1 MTDAHSKNNKVT
13 VAQNKNNEVFKQ
25 DRSANNNTE
34 TTVEALRILQKQYQ
48 DLQLRYSALFNLNQ
62 LSQECDDLNHFY
74 PQVHKTIGSLMTAE
88 NFYIVTYDQTFSTVE
103 FVYYVDEKDEK
114 LPGIIDYHDLL
125 GSFTHLV
132 IESLQPLLVTPALE
146 KKLQESGK
154 ITPHGSTGTDWLGVP
169 LLHNDLVIG
178 VMVVQS
184 YSVKTRYTEQ
194 DLNMLTFAGQHVVG
208 AMIRLQDKERLTSAV
223 NARTQE
229 LMTQIRER
237 EKSELLQESLYR
249 ISELAN
255 DASFDINVFY
265 SKVHNIVGQLINA
278 TNFFIAKYDKESDTI
293 EYVYVVDEESSQIK
307 DYFRT
312 RKLSDHYSEL
322 VIRQQKTVLLTK
334 QDMKALFEKGQA
346 RKPSSSEHSWL
357 GVPLL
362 YSGQLLGVMVIQS
375 YTPHT
380 TYTQQDAE
388 LLNFVSNHVSSAI
401 KRREA
406 SDIERQ
412 SHELLEQQVKLRT
425 LALEE
430 EIVQRKQA
438 EKKLKHTA
446 SHDILTGLPNRAVF
460 IDLLNHAIACN
471 KRKPDLAF
479 AILFLDLDRFK
490 VVNDSLGHH
499 AGDTLL
505 KLIAHELSTILRS
518 KDTVARLGGDEF
530 VILIEDLDSDNE
542 AFEIAQRITEFLKEP
557 FVINNQL
564 VFTGTSI
571 GILFSD
577 KRYDNA
583 DTMLRDA
590 DTAMYHAK
598 DNGKGR
604 YEVFD
609 ASMHQ
614 RVQNALSLEADIR
627 EAIEW
632 EEFIPYYQPILRLEN
647 EEIRGFE
654 ALARWPSH
662 KRGFVFPDEF
672 IPLAE
677 ETNLVQAIDFQILK
691 KSCQQLKI
699 WQETLSC
706 HDLYVS
712 CNLFCNQFFSP
723 TLPDDIENILIETG
737 LRPENLRVELT
748 ERALLENTEIVLSN
762 MNALKRL
769 GVKIL
774 LDDFGTGYSSLS
786 YLHRFPINVLKI
798 DRSFISNVHEHKN
811 NRAIIKTIVDL
822 ATNLRMATVGEGIE
836 NIEDAK
842 LLQKMDC
849 AYGQGFY
856 YAKPMPATEMEQYI
870 INNSAKVNNL
880 AQVKKPL
887 NVNL

>member
-1 MTDAHSKNNKVT
+1 MTKNSQTAKQNSAK
-13 VAQNKNNEVFKQ
+13 NKNDASDADK
-25 DRSANNNTE
+25 
-34 TTVEALRILQKQYQ
+34 LIILERQYQ
-48 DLQLRYSALFNLNQ
+48 ELQMRYSALFSLNQ
-62 LSQECDDLNHFY
+62 LSQECDDLNDFY
-74 PQVHKTIGSLMTAE
+74 PQVHRTIAALMTAK
-88 NFYIVTYDQTFSTVE
+88 NFYIVTYDQTFSTMEV
-103 FVYYVDEKDEK
+103 VYYVDEKDEK
-114 LPGIIDYHDLL
+114 PEGILDYKDFA
-125 GSFTHLV
+125 GSFTNLV
-132 IESLQPLLVTPALE
+132 IESVQPLLVTPAL
-146 KKLQESGK
+146 KKQLQENGK
-154 ITPHGSTGTDWLGVP
+154 IKSFGTTGTDWLGVP

-184 YSVKTRYTEQ
+184 YSEITRYTEQ
-194 DLNMLTFAGQHVVG
+194 DLNLLTFAGQHVVG
-208 AMIRLQDKERLTSAV
+208 AMIRLQDKERLMSAV
-223 NARTQE
+223 NARTRE
-229 LMTQIRER
+229 LMAQIRER

-255 DASFDINVFY
+255 DASFDINIFY
-265 SKVHNIVGQLINA
+265 AKVHNIIGQLINA
-278 TNFFIAKYDKESDTI
+278 TNFFIAKYDQESDTI
-293 EYVYVVDEESSQIK
+293 EYVYVVDEESSQPK
-307 DYFRT
+307 NFFKT
-312 RKLSDHYSEL
+312 RKLSNHLSEL

-334 QDMKALFEKGQA
+334 QDMIDLYESGQI
-346 RKPSSSEHSWL
+346 RKLTSGEQSWL
-357 GVPLL
+357 GVPLI
-362 YSGQLLGVMVIQS
+362 YSGKLLGVMVIQS
-375 YTPHT
+375 YTSQT
-380 TYTQQDAE
+380 LYTQQDAE
-388 LLNFVSNHVSSAI
+388 LLNFVSNHVSAAI
-401 KRREA
+401 KRREI
-406 SDIERQ
+406 SEIERQ

-438 EKKLKHTA
+438 EKRLKHTA
-446 SHDILTGLPNRAVF
+446 SHDSLTGLPNRSVF
-460 IDLLNHAIACN
+460 LDLLNHAIACN

-505 KLIAHELSTILRS
+505 KLISRELSAIVRG

-530 VILIEDLDSDNE
+530 VILIEDLESDNE
-542 AFEIAQRITEFLKEP
+542 AFEIAQRITDFLKEP
-557 FVINNQL
+557 FTINNQL

-577 KRYDNA
+577 ERYNSA

-598 DNGKGR
+598 DSGKGR

-632 EEFIPYYQPILRLEN
+632 QEFIPYYQPILKLEN
-647 EEIRGFE
+647 EELRGFE
-654 ALARWPSH
+654 ALARWQST

-677 ETNLVQAIDFQILK
+677 ETNLVQAIDLLILK

-699 WQETLSC
+699 WQESLSR

-712 CNLFCNQFFSP
+712 CNLFCNQFFST
-723 TLPDDIENILIETG
+723 TLPDDIESILNETG
-737 LRPENLRVELT
+737 LKPENLRVELT

-762 MNALKRL
+762 MKALKRL

-786 YLHRFPINVLKI
+786 YLHRFPIDVLKI
-798 DRSFISNVHEHKN
+798 DRSFITNVHEHQN

-836 NIEDAK
+836 NSEDAE

-849 AYGQGFY
+849 LYGQGYY
-856 YAKPMPATEMEQYI
+856 YAKPMPANEMEQYI
-870 INNSAKVNNL
+870 ISSAL
-880 AQVKKPL
+880 
-887 NVNL
+887 

>member
-1 MTDAHSKNNKVT
+1 MNKNSQRISQKVSKDNEIKTDADKLLT
-13 VAQNKNNEVFKQ
+13 LEQ
-25 DRSANNNTE
+25 
-34 TTVEALRILQKQYQ
+34 QYQ
-48 DLQLRYSALFNLNQ
+48 ELQMRYSALFNLNQ
-62 LSQECDDLNHFY
+62 LSQECEDLNDFY
-74 PQVHKTIGSLMTAE
+74 PQVHRTIASLMNAK
-88 NFYIVTYDQTFSTVE
+88 NFYIVTYDQTFSTLE

-114 LPGIIDYHDLL
+114 PSGILDYQDFS

-132 IESLQPLLVTPALE
+132 IESMQPLLVTPVLE
-146 KKLQESGK
+146 KQLQENGK
-154 ITPHGSTGTDWLGVP
+154 IKQYGSLGTDWLGIP

-184 YSVKTRYTEQ
+184 YSEKIRYNEQ
-194 DLNMLTFAGQHVVG
+194 DLNMLTFAGQHVIG
-208 AMIRLQDKERLTSAV
+208 AMVRLQDKERLTSAV
-223 NARTQE
+223 NARTRE
-229 LMTQIRER
+229 LMAQIRER

-255 DASFDINVFY
+255 DASFDINIFY

-278 TNFFIAKYDKESDTI
+278 TNFFIAKYDQESDTL
-293 EYVYVVDEESSQIK
+293 EYVYVVDEESNHPK
-307 DYFRT
+307 DFFQT

-322 VIRQQKTVLLTK
+322 VIRQHKTVLLTE
-334 QDMKALFEKGQA
+334 QDMKTLFEEG
-346 RKPSSSEHSWL
+346 RTREPTVGEHSWL
-357 GVPLL
+357 GVPLI

-375 YTPHT
+375 YTRKT

-388 LLNFVSNHVSSAI
+388 LLNFVSNHVSAAI
-401 KRREA
+401 KRREI
-406 SDIERQ
+406 SEIERQ

-438 EKKLKHTA
+438 EKRLKHTA
-446 SHDILTGLPNRAVF
+446 SHDSLTGLPNRSVF
-460 IDLLNHAIACN
+460 LDLLNHAIACN

-479 AILFLDLDRFK
+479 AVLFLDLDRFK

-499 AGDTLL
+499 AGDLLL
-505 KLIAHELSTILRS
+505 KLIARELSAIVRG

-530 VILIEDLDSDNE
+530 VILIEDLDSENE

-557 FVINNQL
+557 FTISNQL
-564 VFTGTSI
+564 VFIGTSI

-577 KRYDNA
+577 KRYNSA

-598 DNGKGR
+598 DSGKGR

-632 EEFIPYYQPILRLEN
+632 QEFIPYYQPILKLEN
-647 EEIRGFE
+647 EELKGFE
-654 ALARWPSH
+654 ALARWQST
-662 KRGFVFPDEF
+662 KRGFVFPDDF

-677 ETNLVQAIDFQILK
+677 ETNLVQAIDMQILK
-691 KSCQQLKI
+691 KSCQQLKA
-699 WQETLSC
+699 WQESLSR

-712 CNLFCNQFFSP
+712 CNLFCKQFFST
-723 TLPDDIENILIETG
+723 TLPDDIERILKDTG

-786 YLHRFPINVLKI
+786 YLHRFPIDVLKI
-798 DRSFISNVHEHKN
+798 DRSFITNVHEHQN

-836 NIEDAK
+836 NIEDAE
-842 LLQKMDC
+842 LLKKMDC
-849 AYGQGFY
+849 LYGQGYY
-856 YAKPMPATEMEQYI
+856 YAKPMPANEMEQYI
-870 INNSAKVNNL
+870 INKAL
-880 AQVKKPL
+880 
-887 NVNL
+887 